1 MKYLLSFVLLI
12 SLFIACYPSKNLGRP
27 DYTVI
32 SDTETKVLK
41 GVISR
46 SLIENDTS
54 FGWFKENMQLGMA
67 DENAVAVLNKHKD
80 HFSFIVFGGTWCHD
94 TQNLLSKFYRMI
106 DKSGFPA
113 DKVSLVGL
121 DREKTAPHGLHI
133 KWKITNVPTFL
144 VLKNGKE
151 VGRVVEYGVTGDIE
165 KELAAIV
172 TAHG

>member
-1 MKYLLSFVLLI
+1 MKNTLI
-12 SLFIACYPSKNLGRP
+12 AAVILIGAICACSPGKNLGRP
-27 DYTVI
+27 HYTVI

-54 FGWFKENMQLGMA
+54 FAWFKENMQLGAA
-67 DENAVAVLNKHKD
+67 DPTAVEILSQHKD
-80 HFSFIVFGGTWCHD
+80 HYSFIVFGGTWCHD

-113 DKVSLVGL
+113 DKVSLVGV
-121 DREKTAPHGLHI
+121 DREKTAPNNLHI
-133 KWKITNVPTFL
+133 KWKITNVPTFI

-151 VGRVVEYGVTGDIE
+151 MGRVVEYGASGNIE
-165 KELAAIV
+165 KELAEIV
-172 TAHG
+172 AR